1 MPKTKKSRGGRSNK
15 KTRPSTKP
23 NPPPPSVGNEDSEQE
38 DEADGIDLFKVDKIV
53 DSRTDKRGVALY
65 RVRWVGYG
73 PGDDTWEPLENVAS
87 TGHADR
93 YVRERRAETLDESVP
108 GVALIEYE
116 DGERQLVDL
125 TREKFRACVAENEGD
140 RDHNDD
146 GESNVN
152 DFSLVQRGATI
163 ELLWP
168 YVDIYFEAK
177 IVSWTPLEE
186 NDGEPRSHKN
196 GEDDGIEDEVIK
208 AYGRTEKEKGPEME
222 ASKLDEK
229 SARSK
234 GKENILDHDSESER
248 GDKPRG
254 FRKDTTKDAL
264 LDDCND
270 DFEEEEEVEVAVQ
283 AMQAKQSN
291 TLNQTGKPKARD
303 IQDEAIAHAK
313 PEASKAGEKVKTS
326 DYPNKEG
333 MTKDTLKKS
342 GANASNERQ
351 DTSQDDV
358 KTNASTEIKRIETI
372 DGSDV
377 AVRTKET
384 VKESRNAASTN
395 KQDDMK
401 PKASRAAET
410 SKTND
415 HSDDEQPKETVEES
429 KANNRSNTQQQR
441 QDKKANITSIA
452 REKEPKADDAFDKS
466 KNNVDNDTKRKTTK
480 KRCRDDLGDDVLP
493 TQKDLHHLSTKQKK
507 VKGGHED
514 SHSSKEGSSSSQQS
528 QRHVRDAPSQEVASS
543 GKRSQKRNLRGSRVS
558 LVERASEVS
567 SSIRYSQPDTTRQSQ
582 PENKKDSSLKDLRIQ
597 EAAPSKEGP
606 STSNIDQPVPKKAGR
621 GSRVS
626 VVEKATGVVKSVFER
641 AAGAVNVSKKGS
653 SEASSQDDIPM
664 DTLKPSVETAA
675 MLNPLVPQNLKTHRT
690 PPPDVDSDF
699 EMSVPRKR
707 KREKHTPPLKS
718 SPRKSTGEH
727 ERSEAKKRRET
738 VERESSLSCHGNN
751 EKRKSAGKA
760 KSIVDCGQVKGGNTK
775 PSPNGNPSTL
785 SKLPKKEYS
794 IDTDEYLKNIES
806 SDDESKVS
814 DETDDFCYEPVK
826 RVGHGIPLFNEEE
839 YEFGSED
846 EDSDES
852 ESDDDGDNAMSPSSN
867 SNARTPNNM
876 NFEQLWMMKLEQT
889 RKMME
894 NHDD

>member
-15 KTRPSTKP
+15 KTRPSTKQT
-23 NPPPPSVGNEDSEQE
+23 PPPPSIGNEDSEQE

-93 YVRERRAETLDESVP
+93 YVRERRAEMLDESVP

-125 TREKFRACVAENEGD
+125 TREKFRACVAGNEGD

-177 IVSWTPLEE
+177 IVSWTPVEE

-196 GEDDGIEDEVIK
+196 GEDDGIEDEDIK
-208 AYGRTEKEKGPEME
+208 SYGRTEKSKVAEME

-234 GKENILDHDSESER
+234 GKEKLLDLDSENER
-248 GDKPRG
+248 GDKSRG
-254 FRKDTTKDAL
+254 SRKDTTKDAL
-264 LDDCND
+264 VDSCDD
-270 DFEEEEEVEVAVQ
+270 DFEEEEEEEIAAQ
-283 AMQAKQSN
+283 AMPAKQSN

-313 PEASKAGEKVKTS
+313 PEASKAVEKVKTS
-326 DYPNKEG
+326 DCPNKEG
-333 MTKDTLKKS
+333 MTKDTLKNS
-342 GANASNERQ
+342 SSNASNERQ

-384 VKESRNAASTN
+384 VKESRKTASTN

-415 HSDDEQPKETVEES
+415 HSDDDQPKETVEES

-441 QDKKANITSIA
+441 QDRKANITSIA
-452 REKEPKADDAFDKS
+452 RVEEPKADAFYKS
-466 KNNVDNDTKRKTTK
+466 KNNVDKDTKGKTTK
-480 KRCRDDLGDDVLP
+480 KTCRDDLGGDVLR

-597 EAAPSKEGP
+597 EAATSKEVP

-626 VVEKATGVVKSVFER
+626 VVEKATGVVNSVFER
-641 AAGAVNVSKKGS
+641 AVGAMDFSTRGS
-653 SEASSQDDIPM
+653 SEASSRDEIPM
-664 DTLKPSVETAA
+664 DTLKTSETAA
-675 MLNPLVPQNLKTHRT
+675 LLNPLVPQNLKTHRT

-707 KREKHTPPLKS
+707 KKEKHTPPLKS

-727 ERSEAKKRRET
+727 ERSDAKKRRET

-751 EKRKSAGKA
+751 ETRKSAGPA
-760 KSIVDCGQVKGGNTK
+760 KSKVDCGQVKGSNTK

-794 IDTDEYLKNIES
+794 LDTDEYLKNIES

-814 DETDDFCYEPVK
+814 DETDDFWDEPVK

-839 YEFGSED
+839 YEFGSEE

-867 SNARTPNNM
+867 SNAQTPNNM

-894 NHDD
+894 NHDG